1 MDTSNIKI
9 DLVNYE
15 LGFSSPPRLVQ
26 GYSSKSYGL
35 ARFSPKYNAHVL
47 TLSLEDYNKAAK
59 DLSKAWHQSL
69 RRWVP
74 IVVVEEA
81 SDTAEQP
88 KKPVVAKVTPQVPA
102 TQSVTV
108 THQPESKQPVVEIP
122 AELPTK
128 YFGLTTLAQ
137 KLGIDP
143 EKYKGDKQG
152 LIEAIESK
160 RLQPA

>member
-47 TLSLEDYNKAAK
+47 TLTLEEYNKAAK

-74 IVVVEEA
+74 IIVVDEA
-81 SDTAEQP
+81 AETAEPP
-88 KKPVVAKVTPQVPA
+88 KKPVVAKVAPQVPA
-102 TQSVTV
+102 TKSVTV
-108 THQPESKQPVVEIP
+108 THPPEPKRPEVEIP

-128 YFGLTTLAQ
+128 YFGLCALAQ

-143 EKYKGDKQG
+143 EQFKGDKPG
-152 LIEAIESK
+152 LIAAIESK